1 LIVTDLQ
8 MPEMEG
14 LGLAEK
20 VVETGIGVPVIL
32 MTSFGNEEIA
42 LQALNAGAASVS
54 AQSCPR

>member
-1 LIVTDLQ
+1 
-8 MPEMEG
+8 MPEMDG
-14 LGLAEK
+14 LGLVEK
-20 VVETGIGVPVIL
+20 VVEAGIGVPVIL